1 MIPKAR
7 AFNRSTGVIGGVAVL
22 ATASPLLFFLP
33 GAEERL
39 AIQAAKWGPR
49 WNRGFAHL
57 SPVAQRGAVRV
68 EPHVKKGLR
77 AVEPPLKKA
86 AL

>member
-7 AFNRSTGVIGGVAVL
+7 TFTRSTGVIVGAGAL
-22 ATASPLLFFLP
+22 ATASPLLFFIP

-39 AIQAAKWGPR
+39 AVQAAKWGPR
-49 WNRGFAHL
+49 WNRGFAHM
-57 SPVAQRGAVRV
+57 SPIAQRAHARV
-68 EPHVKKGLR
+68 EPGMKKGVKV
-77 AVEPPLKKA
+77 VEPPLKRA

>member
-7 AFNRSTGVIGGVAVL
+7 TFNRSTGVIVGAGAL
-22 ATASPLLFFLP
+22 ATASPLLFFIP

-49 WNRGFAHL
+49 WNRGFARM
-57 SPVAQRGAVRV
+57 SPVMQKGANRV
-68 EPHVKKGLR
+68 EPSMKKGVKV
-77 AVEPPLKKA
+77 VEPPLKRA

>member
-7 AFNRSTGVIGGVAVL
+7 TFTRSTGVIVGAAGV
-22 ATASPLLFFLP
+22 ATASPLLFFIP

-39 AIQAAKWGPR
+39 AAQAAKWGPR
-49 WNRGFAHL
+49 WNRGFARM
-57 SPVAQRGAVRV
+57 SPVVQRSAVRV
-68 EPHVKKGLR
+68 EPGVKKGVKV
-77 AVEPPLKKA
+77 VEPPLKRA